1 MTPGRLAR
9 AYSWTVVGL
18 RHVIVLAWIAGAV
31 AATMYLPGLG
41 GAASSPLADLVPKDA
56 EATKVAERSTEL
68 FGFPLST
75 DTAVVQHDPEGLP
88 LEEQRRT
95 LSASREVSE
104 RPPRDLALIKGALP
118 ISNVFG
124 FLSEEGERSTT
135 AVSYLYFSPKAG
147 LEEREE
153 DAHKYAQRYLGRPE
167 SQVVGVTGAAPAR
180 IAQFEE
186 IENSLPL
193 IELASVLLI
202 ALIVGLHFRSIF
214 APLVTLLAAAIAY
227 LIAVRVLAWG
237 GEQVDLSVA
246 KEVQPLLLV
255 LLLGLVTDYS
265 VFFMSG
271 MRRALEDGHGRVAAA
286 RRAAAQTV
294 PIVFAAGL
302 IVAAGIAALVVG
314 RLEFFRAFGPSLA
327 LTTVVGLAVSIT
339 LLPAALALFGER
351 LFGRKARA
359 RAHKARERRE
369 REDREP
375 ALVPYDVG
383 GGEGERRGRSA
394 ARTLALTRPI
404 TALLRIP
411 QLARE
416 GRTSRWRVLVARVMS
431 APPIALLTVAFAVLL
446 LLLPAT
452 GLSELRLGV
461 SHVSALPQGSEPK
474 RAATAAAEGF
484 APGILSPTEVL
495 LEAPGL
501 SDQRDQLARLE
512 QRLADQ
518 PGVAAVLG
526 PREQPP
532 SPIPQIAMSRTGSAA
547 RYAVIFDVDPLG
559 ARGIDSLRSI
569 EQRMP
574 ALLRDA
580 GLNSQTRVSYGG
592 ETALAEETVDL
603 MVDDLGRI
611 GLVALAVNFL
621 LLALFMRALVAPLY
635 LLAAS
640 VLGLAAT
647 LGLTVFFAREALGVD
662 ELTYYVPFAASVLLV
677 SLGSDYN
684 VFVAGRI
691 WSESRR
697 RRLREAIAVA
707 TPAAARAIRVAG
719 IALAASFALLA
730 IVPLRSFREF
740 AFVMSAGILIDTF
753 VVRPF
758 LIPGLISLFGELSWR
773 PGRRI
778 DTLSRKEFIERIAS
792 RSGLAPE
799 QAARA
804 VEAVFATLAERI
816 TRKERRVL
824 ALHLPRRLRPP
835 LKTGRWRPERFP
847 LDEFVDRVARRQ
859 GTSPESAREATRA
872 VMNTLADVVARGEID
887 YLRAQLSPDYSAVL
901 PDDEAEAR
909 PRAVRE
915 AAARAA
921 HPLGT
926 AT

>member
-41 GAASSPLADLVPKDA
+41 GAAGSPLADLVPKDA

-88 LEEQRRT
+88 LAEQRGT
-95 LSASREVSE
+95 LRAAREVSE
-104 RPPRDLALIKGALP
+104 RPPRDLALIKGAIP
-118 ISNVFG
+118 ITNVFG

-135 AVSYLYFSPKAG
+135 AVSYLYFSSEAG

-153 DAHKYAQRYLGRPE
+153 DAHKYAQRYLSRPE
-167 SQVVGVTGAAPAR
+167 SEVVGVTGAAPAR

-202 ALIVGLHFRSIF
+202 ALIVGLHFRSVF

-327 LTTVVGLAVSIT
+327 LTTLVGLAVSIT

-383 GGEGERRGRSA
+383 GAEGERRGRSS
-394 ARTLALTRPI
+394 ARTLALARPI

-461 SHVSALPQGSEPK
+461 SHVSALPSDSEPK

-501 SDQRDQLARLE
+501 SDQREQLARLE

-518 PGVAAVLG
+518 PGVSAVLG

-532 SPIPQIAMSRTGSAA
+532 SPIPQVAVSRNGSAA

-559 ARGIDSLRSI
+559 AKGIDRLRSI

-574 ALLRDA
+574 ALLKEA
-580 GLNSQTRVSYGG
+580 GLNPQTRVSYGG

-621 LLALFMRALVAPLY
+621 LLALFMRAFVAPLY

-647 LGLTVFFAREALGVD
+647 LGLTVFFAREVLGVD

-773 PGRRI
+773 PGGRI
-778 DTLSRKEFIERIAS
+778 DTLSRKEFIERVAS

-835 LKTGRWRPERFP
+835 LKAGRWRPERFP

-872 VMNTLADVVARGEID
+872 VMSTLAEVVARGEID

-901 PDDEAEAR
+901 PDDEVEAR

-921 HPLGT
+921 QPLGT